1 MKTRY
6 ILFISL
12 ILTVLLNGLLFG
24 QLVQITEPNMM
35 SEANIYEDQ
44 NGTRYSELVTFKFKY
59 KMVNMNR
66 GEVIVNENNIL
77 YPDFRQLLN
86 SLRNQYGNF
95 IITKSVLNASWG
107 DTLGFNKRTNQTVR
121 INDLSQIYRIVFNNP
136 VPTQQVVNVL
146 LTNPNIE
153 YAEGPIIAFN
163 TISPNDPWY
172 LDQNYRWSFNVINA
186 EGAWDI
192 TTGSPLIGIGFSD
205 SYGGVSQLHQDLV
218 GQVVWHNLSSFGGH
232 GIITAGVAG
241 ALTNNGTD
249 IASLGWNVKLLLN
262 HNWGWSGANA
272 VNELV
277 LNGADVI
284 NFSWVSSSYNSSL
297 ALAIQ
302 NALLYGRICVASS
315 GNNEW
320 TIPGVR
326 YPAAYNFGDLG
337 QVIAV
342 SGTEMVN
349 GIERFIQGFNYSPG
363 TDPINDPTNAF
374 IDCAAPGA
382 NYRGLS
388 DVSPTGTKHIWKGT
402 SISAPFVSAMIG
414 LMLSVNSTLT
424 PNQIYEIITRTTDK
438 IGANPYNSI
447 GWNQYLGYGRI
458 DAANAVNVATGA
470 PSKPRGLSVNISS
483 NNHPYLSWSINPE
496 NNIISYVVEK
506 YITQENGWQYYAQ
519 TTNNFFEDM
528 NESYCPPGQACGS
541 HPVKYRIRAINNI
554 NKTSLPSLSVT
565 TDVRGYYLD
574 KKFSNTSDLVK
585 FKLFDNYPNPFNP
598 TTKISWQ
605 SPVNGQQ
612 TLKVYDVLGREVAT
626 LVDEYREAGSY
637 EVEFDATNLPSG
649 MYIYRLQSGSYSDV
663 KKMILS
669 K

>member
-24 QLVQITEPNMM
+24 QLIQINEPNMI

-95 IITKSVLNASWG
+95 VIKKAIPDVIWG
-107 DTLGFNKRTNQTVR
+107 DTIGVNKRTNQTV
-121 INDLSQIYRIVFNNP
+121 IVNDLSQIYRIIFSNP
-136 VPTQQVVNVL
+136 VPTELVVNILNTHSNVK
-146 LTNPNIE
+146 
-153 YAEGPIIAFN
+153 YAEGPIIAYL

-186 EGAWDI
+186 ETAWDI
-192 TTGSPLIGIGFSD
+192 TKGSPLIGIGMSD
-205 SYGGVSQLHQDLV
+205 YFGGVSQLHEDL
-218 GQVVWHNLSSFGGH
+218 GSKVVWHNLTSFGDH

-241 ALTNNGTD
+241 ALTNNSTD
-249 IASLGWNVKLLLN
+249 IASLGWNLNLLLTS
-262 HNWGWSGANA
+262 WTLQGIRD
-272 VNELV
+272 LV
-277 LNGADVI
+277 RYGADVI
-284 NFSWVSSSYNSSL
+284 NFSWITTSPSASL
-297 ALAIQ
+297 RDAIQ
-302 NALLYGRICVASS
+302 YALQHGRVCVASA
-315 GNNEW
+315 GNDW
-320 TIPGVR
+320 PTPPVVV

-637 EVEFDATNLPSG
+637 EVEFDASNLPSG

>member
-12 ILTVLLNGLLFG
+12 TITVLLNGLLFG

-66 GEVIVNENNIL
+66 GEVIVSESKIL
-77 YPDFRQLLN
+77 YPAFRQLLN
-86 SLRNQYGNF
+86 SLRNQFGNF
-95 IITKSVLNASWG
+95 VIKKAIPDVIWG
-107 DTLGFNKRTNQTVR
+107 DTIGINKRTNQTV
-121 INDLSQIYRIVFNNP
+121 IVNDLSQIYRIIFSNP
-136 VPTQQVVNVL
+136 VPTEQVVNILNTHSNVK
-146 LTNPNIE
+146 
-153 YAEGPIIAFN
+153 YAEGPIIAYL

-172 LDQNYRWSFNVINA
+172 LDQNYRWSFDVINA
-186 EGAWDI
+186 ETAWDI
-192 TTGSPLIGIGFSD
+192 TKGSPLIGIGINDRYYLGTS
-205 SYGGVSQLHQDLV
+205 SQLHLELV
-218 GQVVWHNLSSFGGH
+218 NKVVYMNISAYGDH
-232 GIITAGVAG
+232 GTIVAGVAG
-241 ALTNNGTD
+241 AQTNNSTD
-249 IASLGWNVKLLLN
+249 IASLGWNLNLLL
-262 HNWGWSGANA
+262 HDWGVQGIYNLITA
-272 VNELV
+272 
-277 LNGADVI
+277 GADVI
-284 NFSWVSSSYNSSL
+284 NFSWMTSDSYSL
-297 ALAIQ
+297 KESIQ
-302 NALLYGRICVASS
+302 NALLQGRVCVAAA
-315 GNNEW
+315 GNDQPP
-320 TIPGVR
+320 IPGVK
-326 YPAAYNFGDLG
+326 YPAAYNFGTLG

-382 NYRGLS
+382 NYRGLN

-637 EVEFDATNLPSG
+637 EIEFDATNLSSG

>member
-12 ILTVLLNGLLFG
+12 TITVLVNGLLFG

-35 SEANIYEDQ
+35 SEANIYEDP

-86 SLRNQYGNF
+86 NLRKQFGNF
-95 IITKSVLNASWG
+95 VIKKAIPDVIWG
-107 DTLGFNKRTNQTVR
+107 DTIGVNKRTNQTV
-121 INDLSQIYRIVFNNP
+121 IVNDLSQIYRIIFSNP
-136 VPTQQVVNVL
+136 VPTEQVVNILNTHSNVK
-146 LTNPNIE
+146 
-153 YAEGPIIAFN
+153 YAEGPIIAYL

-186 EGAWDI
+186 ETAWDI
-192 TTGSPLIGIGFSD
+192 TKGSPLIGIGMSD
-205 SYGGVSQLHQDLV
+205 YFGGVSQLHEDL
-218 GQVVWHNLSSFGGH
+218 GSKVVWHNLTSFGNH

-241 ALTNNGTD
+241 ALTNNSTD
-249 IASLGWNVKLLLN
+249 IAILGWNLNLLLTS
-262 HNWGWSGANA
+262 WTLQGIRD
-272 VNELV
+272 LV
-277 LNGADVI
+277 RYGADVI
-284 NFSWVSSSYNSSL
+284 NFSWITTSPSASL
-297 ALAIQ
+297 RDAIQ
-302 NALLYGRICVASS
+302 YALQHGRVCVASA
-315 GNNEW
+315 GNDW
-320 TIPGVR
+320 PTPPVVV

-637 EVEFDATNLPSG
+637 EIEFDATNLPSG
-649 MYIYRLQSGSYSDV
+649 MYIYRLQSGNYSDV

>member
-1 MKTRY
+1 
-6 ILFISL
+6 
-12 ILTVLLNGLLFG
+12 
-24 QLVQITEPNMM
+24 
-35 SEANIYEDQ
+35 
-44 NGTRYSELVTFKFKY
+44 
-59 KMVNMNR
+59 
-66 GEVIVNENNIL
+66 
-77 YPDFRQLLN
+77 
-86 SLRNQYGNF
+86 
-95 IITKSVLNASWG
+95 
-107 DTLGFNKRTNQTVR
+107 
-121 INDLSQIYRIVFNNP
+121 
-136 VPTQQVVNVL
+136 
-146 LTNPNIE
+146 
-153 YAEGPIIAFN
+153 
-163 TISPNDPWY
+163 
-172 LDQNYRWSFNVINA
+172 
-186 EGAWDI
+186 
-192 TTGSPLIGIGFSD
+192 
-205 SYGGVSQLHQDLV
+205 LV
-218 GQVVWHNLSSFGGH
+218 GQVVWHNLTSFGGH

-241 ALTNNGTD
+241 ALTNNATD
-249 IASLGWNVKLLLN
+249 IASLGWNIKLLLN
-262 HNWGWSGANA
+262 RFWGQNSSTINGIYD
-272 VNELV
+272 LV
-277 LNGADVI
+277 RYGADVI
-284 NFSWVSSSYNSSL
+284 NFSWVSSSYYSQMADVIEY
-297 ALAIQ
+297 ALQ
-302 NALLYGRICVASS
+302 QGRVCVASS
-315 GNNEW
+315 GNTEW
-320 TIPGVR
+320 NIPGVR

-342 SGTEMVN
+342 SATMMTN
-349 GIERFIQGFNYSPG
+349 GVEDWVTNFNYSPG

-388 DVSPTGTKHIWKGT
+388 DISPTGTKHIWKGT

-438 IGANPYNSI
+438 IGENPYNSI

-585 FKLFDNYPNPFNP
+585 FKLLDNYPNPFNP

-626 LVDEYREAGSY
+626 LVNEYREAGSY